1 MEKQNDTAA
10 KILRAAEDEFIE
22 KGFGKARM
30 LSIAAKAGVS
40 HSMLH
45 YYYRT
50 KGDMFRMI
58 FNAKVHRITDL
69 IDTLDVEGADFAE
82 VVRQFVDKQ
91 FDLMR
96 ADSKFALFVMREVL
110 CSREYLAQVVAVA
123 SVAVSD
129 HYRKFNKRLREEV
142 AAGRLRDINL
152 PDLIV
157 DVVAVNICSIPAAMI
172 MQELNPDADIEEF
185 CRNRRRSNADF
196 VVASLRP
203 AAPVPDTENKQ

>member
-10 KILRAAEDEFIE
+10 KILAAAEDEFIE

-50 KGDMFRMI
+50 KEELFRMI
-58 FNAKVHRITDL
+58 FNAKAHRITDL
-69 IDTLDVEGADFAE
+69 IDTLDVEGVDF
-82 VVRQFVDKQ
+82 VDVLRQFVGKQ

-96 ADSKFALFVMREVL
+96 ADSKFALFVMREIL
-110 CSREYLAQVVAVA
+110 CNREYLSQVVAVVA
-123 SVAVSD
+123 PAVSD
-129 HYRKFNKRLREEV
+129 HYRTFNRRLREEV
-142 AAGRLRDINL
+142 AAGRVRDIDL

-157 DVVAVNICSIPAAMI
+157 DVVAINICSIPAAMI
-172 MQELNPDADIEEF
+172 MQELSPDADIEEF
-185 CRNRRRSNADF
+185 CRQRRRSNADF
-196 VVASLRP
+196 IVASLRP
-203 AAPVPDTENKQ
+203 GAPVSENK